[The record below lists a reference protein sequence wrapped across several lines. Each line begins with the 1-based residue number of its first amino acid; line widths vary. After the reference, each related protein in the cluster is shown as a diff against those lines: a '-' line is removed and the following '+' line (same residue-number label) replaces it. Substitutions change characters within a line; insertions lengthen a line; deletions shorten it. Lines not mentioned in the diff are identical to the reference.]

1 MYSDNGKPGLMT
13 AALTFLSIVILF
25 CLIVV
30 YRLHVPEDM
39 EEETAVSI
47 RNAVRESALQCYVV
61 EGVYPEN
68 IEYLQ
73 ENYGLRIN
81 TKAYIVAYEA
91 FAENQMPQI
100 KVVKRKQ

>member
-1 MYSDNGKPGLMT
+1 MYSDTRKPGLMT
-13 AALTFLSIVILF
+13 FIYAFLSLVILF
-25 CLIVV
+25 CLIVEI
-30 YRLHVPEDM
+30 RLHVPSEM
-39 EEETAVSI
+39 EEETAASI